1 MDAMNTPVT
10 RIAAV
15 AMKKGGVGKTTTA
28 VSLAA
33 IAAQMGYRVGLID
46 LDSQGSATQAVGE
59 DLADT
64 AAEVLL
70 GHRTLDS
77 GWVRTEWGFDL
88 ICSGPGTEGAER
100 QLASDPID
108 GLSALKRAIQAGE
121 TQYDL
126 IIMDTRPD
134 ESHGVINAL
143 VAATE
148 VWAAVE
154 PVPASID
161 SLPRLM
167 STVARIGAGLNPG
180 LAVTAI
186 IPTRYDRRT
195 RTHQACVEA
204 LRRTFGELATLPV
217 PASVK
222 AVEAHGAR
230 MPLPLYD
237 PLSPPATAYKAIAQ
251 QLGIMKAVTV

>member
-1 MDAMNTPVT
+1 MNTANP
-10 RIAAV
+10 RIVAI

-28 VSLAA
+28 VSLAS
-33 IAAQMGYRVGLID
+33 IAAQAGLRVGLID
-46 LDSQGSATQAVGE
+46 LDSQGSATQAVGL
-59 DLADT
+59 DLADH
-64 AAEVLL
+64 AAELLL
-70 GHRTLDS
+70 GHRRLVDAWAATP
-77 GWVRTEWGFDL
+77 WGFDL
-88 ICSGPGTEGAER
+88 VPSGPGTEGAER

-108 GLSALKRAIQAGE
+108 GLSALRRALQAE
-121 TQYDL
+121 TGTHDL
-126 IIMDTRPD
+126 IILDTRPD

-167 STVARIGAGLNPG
+167 STVGRIGAGLNPG

-204 LRRTFGELATLPV
+204 LQRTFGDVTTVPV

-230 MPLPLYD
+230 TPLPIYD
-237 PLSPPATAYKAIAQ
+237 PLSPPATAYKLIAEK
-251 QLGIMKAVTV
+251 LGIRQVAAA